1 LHHALEYKASRNHG
15 FELDLPWDL
24 ADGKAHTLHVQ
35 NDLGE
40 QLSGSPLT
48 LCCWPEGVEALLRS
62 QMAVVGDQAKV
73 SLMAEV
79 AHYQELI
86 LPKSAGFNHYQQ
98 WFEVFQ
104 KPPPVRTASKQN
116 IGVLIISDGDAQLVT
131 LSRLSLS
138 QQRHQAKAV
147 EVVDA
152 TNILPGLT
160 RLMHLDCDHIIP
172 LLAGDRLAAYAL
184 DHLGPLLDGSAE
196 WGYGDCDCDGPAGE
210 RASPWL
216 KPVWDLDLFIGADVF
231 SAGAIFTSTL
241 LKKALDTASGLT
253 SDATLGWQTLLASV
267 ALLTERAKLKVVHL
281 PKIVYHRH
289 FSRPVTPADAPRCKP
304 REAAIAWLVN
314 TLSEGATVETIP
326 HFPGLLRACWP
337 LPDKLPKVSIM
348 IPTRDQV
355 ILLRTC
361 VEGVLSRTDYPNL
374 EVIIIDNDSSDPE
387 TLTYLADLEQRGV
400 VILPHPFPFNY
411 PAVNNRAAE
420 IATGEFVCL
429 LNNDIEILSG
439 DWLKKLVSQ
448 AVRTDIGVVGAKLIW
463 PNKMVQHG
471 GVIIGINGVAAHSG
485 NNLQAHEAGYLGL
498 NQISHKRSAV
508 TAACMLLGADLYRQ
522 CGGMDEQRFPI
533 AFNDVDLCLRIGLLG
548 HSLIWEASAELVHAE
563 SASRGK
569 DTTNDK
575 RARARSEQQTLLAK
589 WMHRGFNDLTYHPA
603 LSADY
608 LTGPYSGLAI
618 PPRRLDPRDK
628 TTNDRVPAENLEALH
643 HMRSSEQL

>member
-1 LHHALEYKASRNHG
+1 
-15 FELDLPWDL
+15 
-24 ADGKAHTLHVQ
+24 
-35 NDLGE
+35 
-40 QLSGSPLT
+40 
-48 LCCWPEGVEALLRS
+48 
-62 QMAVVGDQAKV
+62 
-73 SLMAEV
+73 
-79 AHYQELI
+79 
-86 LPKSAGFNHYQQ
+86 
-98 WFEVFQ
+98 
-104 KPPPVRTASKQN
+104 
-116 IGVLIISDGDAQLVT
+116 
-131 LSRLSLS
+131 
-138 QQRHQAKAV
+138 
-147 EVVDA
+147 
-152 TNILPGLT
+152 
-160 RLMHLDCDHIIP
+160 
-172 LLAGDRLAAYAL
+172 
-184 DHLGPLLDGSAE
+184 
-196 WGYGDCDCDGPAGE
+196 
-210 RASPWL
+210 
-216 KPVWDLDLFIGADVF
+216 
-231 SAGAIFTSTL
+231 
-241 LKKALDTASGLT
+241 
-253 SDATLGWQTLLASV
+253 
-267 ALLTERAKLKVVHL
+267 
-281 PKIVYHRH
+281 
-289 FSRPVTPADAPRCKP
+289 
-304 REAAIAWLVN
+304 
-314 TLSEGATVETIP
+314 
-326 HFPGLLRACWP
+326 
-337 LPDKLPKVSIM
+337 
-348 IPTRDQV
+348 
-355 ILLRTC
+355 
-361 VEGVLSRTDYPNL
+361 
-374 EVIIIDNDSSDPE
+374 
-387 TLTYLADLEQRGV
+387 LADLEQRGV